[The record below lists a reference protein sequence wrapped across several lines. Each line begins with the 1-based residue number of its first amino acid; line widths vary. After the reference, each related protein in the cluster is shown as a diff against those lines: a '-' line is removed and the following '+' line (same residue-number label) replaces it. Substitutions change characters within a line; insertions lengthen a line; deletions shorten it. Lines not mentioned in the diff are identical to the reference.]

1 MTPIEIRPHQLRAL
15 LWLLVLV
22 PLIPIALMF
31 QMMLNSVR
39 AERLTSFDR
48 LAAIYQQTLD
58 TAEPGFARLT
68 SGETPPSPR
77 DVHNFVR
84 GLLDRDVVLRV
95 IDHEGRVLTG
105 ANVAD
110 SQPVARKSLHRH
122 GLPWTVQVFLLD
134 DETLARGA
142 REQFR
147 GYLGVVIGA
156 VAGVLIIAVVAA
168 LTVSRQLELRELR
181 NTAVATVAHELRTP
195 LAAMRMLVDTLR
207 EGRVRDETQRQE
219 YLDLIA
225 AENER
230 LSRLAE
236 DFLTFSRL
244 DRGKHKLTLAPVA
257 PGAVVEQALQGLRS
271 RLEAPGCAFSLDLPS
286 DLPPVRADRDAL
298 ASVLANLLDN
308 ALKYT
313 GDAKRISLWARAA
326 RDAVVFAVTDN
337 GIGMDRAQLERVFEP
352 FHQVDDR
359 LARDAEGAGLGLAIV
374 ARIVGLHGGR
384 IHVDSKPGQGATF
397 SIRIPL
403 A

>member
-1 MTPIEIRPHQLRAL
+1 MTPPEIRPHQIRAL

-31 QMMLNSVR
+31 QLVLNSVR
-39 AERLTSFDR
+39 AERSTSLDR
-48 LAAIYQQTLD
+48 LSSIYQQALD
-58 TAEPGFARLT
+58 SAEPAFSRLVAAEG
-68 SGETPPSPR
+68 SPSPR
-77 DVHNFVR
+77 EIHNLVR

-95 IDHEGRVLTG
+95 VDSEGRVLTG
-105 ANVAD
+105 ANIAA
-110 SQPVARKSLHRH
+110 SQPIARKSLHRH

-134 DETLARGA
+134 EETLARGA

-147 GYLGVVIGA
+147 GYLGIVIGA
-156 VAGVLIIAVVAA
+156 VAVVLIIATAAA
-168 LTVSRQLELRELR
+168 LTLNRQIELRELR

-195 LAAMRMLVDTLR
+195 LASMRMLVDTLR
-207 EGRVRDETQRQE
+207 EGRIRDETQRLE

-244 DRGKHKLTLAPVA
+244 ERGKHKLVLAPVS
-257 PGAVVEQALQGLRS
+257 PRAVVDQALQGLRP
-271 RLEAPGCAFSLDLPS
+271 RLDSPRCTFSLDVPGG
-286 DLPPVRADRDAL
+286 LPPVLADRDAL
-298 ASVLANLLDN
+298 AAVLVNLLDN

-313 GDAKRISLWARAA
+313 GDDKRISLWARAA

-337 GIGMDRAQLERVFEP
+337 GIGMGHSQLKRVFEP
-352 FHQVDDR
+352 FHQIDDR
-359 LARDAEGAGLGLAIV
+359 LARVAEGAGLGLAIV
-374 ARIVGLHGGR
+374 ARIVGLHRGR
-384 IHVDSKPGQGATF
+384 IHVDSKPGQGTTF